1 MYVDRMI
8 LAESTIVWIL
18 LLFDAVIGIVLILG
32 SRSQPFPRPAKRFG
46 TFMLIIAGLLFMGQ
60 SAENPTSL
68 EAHLGILSVVG
79 AFGLVTGIHHML
91 NTRREVL
98 VAPMAGF
105 MFCVGVT
112 GLITQTW
119 DDLTQFEH
127 WAGFLALVVL
137 AGGQTWLVFRGLLI
151 GRLPLAWSQAGMVAL
166 HRGQLHGPHGAIEC
180 FEKAWDGDEE
190 HLNPMAYS
198 ALYKITKFLNLDEQ
212 AAHWHS
218 LFIESG
224 GKNAVA
230 VEWLDAVDECLK
242 KMGQLTG
249 ETSEE

>member
-1 MYVDRMI
+1 
-8 LAESTIVWIL
+8 
-18 LLFDAVIGIVLILG
+18 
-32 SRSQPFPRPAKRFG
+32 
-46 TFMLIIAGLLFMGQ
+46 
-60 SAENPTSL
+60 
-68 EAHLGILSVVG
+68 
-79 AFGLVTGIHHML
+79 ML

-119 DDLTQFEH
+119 DDLTKFEH

-190 HLNPMAYS
+190 HLNPNGLFS
-198 ALYKITKFLNLDEQ
+198 
-212 AAHWHS
+212 S
-218 LFIESG
+218 LQ
-224 GKNAVA
+224 
-230 VEWLDAVDECLK
+230 DY
-242 KMGQLTG
+242 
-249 ETSEE
+249 